1 MKKIM
6 LLLPLLLGAVGGMLR
21 FFQRRTVF
29 GPDGLVRPH
38 PLSLLMLLWLA
49 AAALFFL
56 LTACQK
62 QGKQLTFFHSFA
74 LPEGQ
79 PPFDLVCGGLLFVV
93 SGAMLLVEDTGG
105 GELVPLIAAAL
116 SVFSGL
122 TLLLFLRAWRR
133 GTVSGALLL
142 PPVLLALLLLLTT
155 YQRYASYPVT
165 EAYYVEVL
173 SQAGMACAFHQVAAH
188 GFGQGRRRP
197 LLWCVPTAMVL
208 ALCALPDA
216 ASLPQ
221 AGILL
226 AAAASLFAFWRC
238 CGTYEPP
245 EAEEDGAAGDEGTL
259 QQEEA

>member
-1 MKKIM
+1 M
-6 LLLPLLLGAVGGMLR
+6 
-21 FFQRRTVF
+21 
-29 GPDGLVRPH
+29 
-38 PLSLLMLLWLA
+38 
-49 AAALFFL
+49 
-56 LTACQK
+56 
-62 QGKQLTFFHSFA
+62 
-74 LPEGQ
+74 
-79 PPFDLVCGGLLFVV
+79 
-93 SGAMLLVEDTGG
+93 
-105 GELVPLIAAAL
+105 PLIAAAL

-122 TLLLFLRAWRR
+122 TLLLFLRAWRG
-133 GTVSGALLL
+133 GTAPGALLL

-155 YQRYASYPVT
+155 YQRYASHPVT

-245 EAEEDGAAGDEGTL
+245 EAEEDGTAGDEDTV

>member
-6 LLLPLLLGAVGGMLR
+6 LLLPLLLGAAGGMLR

-56 LTACQK
+56 LTSWQK

-93 SGAMLLVEDTGG
+93 SGAMLLVENVGG

-122 TLLLFLRAWRR
+122 TLLLFLRAWRG
-133 GTVSGALLL
+133 GTAPGALLL
-142 PPVLLALLLLLTT
+142 PPVLLALLLLTT
-155 YQRYASYPVT
+155 YQRYASHPVT

-188 GFGQGRRRP
+188 GFWQGRRRP

-221 AGILL
+221 VGILL

-245 EAEEDGAAGDEGTL
+245 EAEEDGTAGDEDTV